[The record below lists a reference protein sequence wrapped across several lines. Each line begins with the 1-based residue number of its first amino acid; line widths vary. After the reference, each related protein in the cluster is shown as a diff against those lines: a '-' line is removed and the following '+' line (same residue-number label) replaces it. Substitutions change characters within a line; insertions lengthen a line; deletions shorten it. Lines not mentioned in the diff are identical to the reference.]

1 MDENQTALIPV
12 EQKEVL
18 FYGDTLIAV
27 RAVST
32 ESKESQ
38 IYVPVKPI
46 SDALGLNWSGQH
58 ARINRDEVLSQ
69 EATLIRIDTGN
80 IVGGRPDQLC
90 LPLEFIPGWLFGV
103 QVSRVREE
111 LQDKVLLFRRE
122 CYRVLNEA
130 FQQGKLSTSPAFSE
144 LLDADSPAVRA
155 YHMAV
160 AIMEMARNQVIMES
174 RIDEHEYRLELLE
187 AQLGDESRTVSQAQ
201 AVQISQAVRAIAMLW
216 SNETGR
222 NEYGAVYG
230 RLYQRFEVTSYK
242 LLPAARFEEAM
253 KWLTD
258 WYLDV
263 SGSEDVPF

>member
-1 MDENQTALIPV
+1 MDENQAALIPI

-27 RAVST
+27 RALSANA
-32 ESKESQ
+32 KDSQ
-38 IYVPVKPI
+38 IYVPIKPI

-69 EATLIRIDTGN
+69 EAALIRIDTGN

-90 LPLEFIPGWLFGV
+90 LPLDFIPGWLFGV
-103 QVSRVREE
+103 QVSRVKEE
-111 LQDKVLLFRRE
+111 LRDKVLLFRRE

-160 AIMEMARNQVIMES
+160 AVMEMARNQVIMES

-253 KWLTD
+253 KWLTG